1 MAKIKLV
8 SDINSMMETEYD
20 RLKSSQETRFNEI
33 KKTVKENIIKAQN
46 KQEYKDALDKW
57 GAEMGTTIGQ
67 QTTDTITT
75 ATGAITG
82 LDFETQT
89 KIGQGVL
96 SVDMG
101 KIVNQLIDN
110 QIDSM
115 VKDQV
120 KKARAAY
127 NDSSINRAMETAEAY
142 YKKALNSEKL
152 LSEMRDDYTKA
163 LNKSISNKITSAFDK
178 LAIGGKWGQ
187 LILPTSLIG
196 KQVAN
201 VITSSVQLLINSVAG
216 HKVIANVSKDIVDTV
231 NRLKKAATDQ
241 FKNAFSNQIDYAKKL
256 KKAIVDKI
264 EMYNKLKEKYIA
276 KMQAYVNKLQQ
287 AITDQI
293 KRIEQ
298 AMINEITKFI
308 QLNVSKMVG
317 GLGGI

>member
-20 RLKSSQETRFNEI
+20 RLKSSQETRFDEI
-33 KKTVKENIIKAQN
+33 KKTAKENIIKAQN

-57 GAEMGTTIGQ
+57 GAEMGTTISQ

-127 NDSSINRAMETAEAY
+127 NDSSINCAMETAEAY

-216 HKVIANVSKDIVDTV
+216 NKVIANVSKDIVDTV

-241 FKNAFSNQIDYAKKL
+241 FKNAFSSQINYAKKL

-298 AMINEITKFI
+298 AMINKITKFI

>member
-1 MAKIKLV
+1 
-8 SDINSMMETEYD
+8 
-20 RLKSSQETRFNEI
+20 
-33 KKTVKENIIKAQN
+33 
-46 KQEYKDALDKW
+46 
-57 GAEMGTTIGQ
+57 
-67 QTTDTITT
+67 
-75 ATGAITG
+75 
-82 LDFETQT
+82 
-89 KIGQGVL
+89 
-96 SVDMG
+96 
-101 KIVNQLIDN
+101 
-110 QIDSM
+110 
-115 VKDQV
+115 
-120 KKARAAY
+120 
-127 NDSSINRAMETAEAY
+127 
-142 YKKALNSEKL
+142 
-152 LSEMRDDYTKA
+152 MRDDYTKA

-216 HKVIANVSKDIVDTV
+216 NKVIANVSKDIVDTV

-241 FKNAFSNQIDYAKKL
+241 FKNAFSSQIDYAKKL